1 MADLF
6 DFKDVEVGMPTLE
19 RPFGIKLWP
28 VFSKCWAA
36 IFGYAPENFKFNVG
50 QTPMSTLQETIIA
63 LVAYYIIIFGGREL
77 MRNRKPYVL
86 NGPFMV
92 HNLYLTIISGG
103 LLALFIEQLLPTLV
117 HGGVFHAICSYE
129 GGWTKPLVTLYYV
142 SIMPRRGRN
151 QRTDTRR

>member
-6 DFKDVEVGMPTLE
+6 DFKDMEVGMPTLH
-19 RPFGIKLWP
+19 RPFGIKVWP
-28 VFSKCWAA
+28 VFSKFWTA
-36 IFGYAPENFKFNVG
+36 IFGYAPEDFQFRIG
-50 QTPMSTLQETIIA
+50 ETYMSTLQETIIA

-77 MRNRKPYVL
+77 MRNRKPFVL

-92 HNLYLTIISGG
+92 HNFYLTVISGA

-117 HGGVFHAICSYE
+117 NGGVFHAICNYR

-142 SIMPRRGRN
+142 SAVTLTG
-151 QRTDTRR
+151 